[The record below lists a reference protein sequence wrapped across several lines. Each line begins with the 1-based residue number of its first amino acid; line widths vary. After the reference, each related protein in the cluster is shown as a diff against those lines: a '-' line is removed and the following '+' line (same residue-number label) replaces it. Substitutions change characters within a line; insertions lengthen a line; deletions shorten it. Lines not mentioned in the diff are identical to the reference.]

1 MVPRG
6 YWAGRNPCPTT
17 FTSNSISGAK
27 TTVTSASVW
36 YSRSGRRFHQPSGWQ
51 IKEKMIPGQP
61 VTLQWDNGCFC
72 YSFVF
77 FKGERGGREGGR
89 GGRKRRR
96 GWGEEGGREGGR
108 KGQHPCESRGNT
120 CPPPWR
126 TPDSASLSPEMLPV
140 EGGGPAQPR
149 PPTSSIPSPR
159 SSLIG
164 PHLHTS
170 CGFERIT
177 KTTSSAQRS
186 PSSHAATRIFPKG
199 LLLRRQA
206 QVKKKKKKKKGRSL
220 LANQL
225 RIHPSSHL
233 ESFSG
238 LRAARNVYFTL
249 FIWSCPRVTSAPSLS
264 PQGTCLK

>member
-1 MVPRG
+1 M
-6 YWAGRNPCPTT
+6 
-17 FTSNSISGAK
+17 
-27 TTVTSASVW
+27 TSASVW

-206 QVKKKKKKKKGRSL
+206 QVKKKKKKGQESAGQPAPDPPLQPSGILLWPPCSKKCL
-220 LANQL
+220 FY
-225 RIHPSSHL
+225 PFHL
-233 ESFSG
+233 E
-238 LRAARNVYFTL
+238 
-249 FIWSCPRVTSAPSLS
+249 LS
-264 PQGTCLK
+264 PGDLRPLSLTSGHLPQITSPVLSFTSWIIDSVSSGC

>member
-1 MVPRG
+1 
-6 YWAGRNPCPTT
+6 
-17 FTSNSISGAK
+17 
-27 TTVTSASVW
+27 
-36 YSRSGRRFHQPSGWQ
+36 
-51 IKEKMIPGQP
+51 MIPGQP

-96 GWGEEGGREGGR
+96 VWGEEGGREGGR

-199 LLLRRQA
+199 LLLHKQA
-206 QVKKKKKKKKGRSL
+206 QVKKKKKRAGVCW
-220 LANQL
+220 
-225 RIHPSSHL
+225 PTSSG
-233 ESFSG
+233 STPP
-238 LRAARNVYFTL
+238 A
-249 FIWSCPRVTSAPSLS
+249 IWNPSLAS
-264 PQGTCLK
+264 VQQEMFILPFSSGAVPG